1 METVFLGCFLFGL
14 VFSAASFVLGFAGA
28 HAGHGHGDGHHL
40 PLPHPGH
47 GHGNGGHGV
56 GHAHAEGGA
65 GHGHAEGATGGRQ
78 PIVAVNF
85 SAVVAFLAW
94 FGAGGYA
101 LSRLGAPAPLAM
113 VVAVLA
119 GLAGGYVVAR
129 FMATLRAGERVM
141 DPEEYRLVGTVARV
155 TVGIPSDGVGEIVFT
170 KVGTRRSEAA
180 RAARGAAI
188 PRQTEVV
195 ITGYDRGV
203 AMVEPWETFVNGE
216 QEAER

>member
-40 PLPHPGH
+40 PLPHWAHGH
-47 GHGNGGHGV
+47 GHG
-56 GHAHAEGGA
+56 
-65 GHGHAEGATGGRQ
+65 GHGHAEGGADGRQ
-78 PIVAVNF
+78 PTVAVNF

-101 LSRLGAPAPLAM
+101 LSRLGAPAPLAL
-113 VVAVLA
+113 VVALLA
-119 GLAGGYVVAR
+119 GLAGGYLVAR

-141 DPEEYRLVGTVARV
+141 DPEEYRLVGTVGRV
-155 TVGIPSDGVGEIVFT
+155 TVGIPPGGVGEVVFT

-180 RAARGAAI
+180 RAARGGSI
-188 PRQTEVV
+188 PRETEVV

-203 AMVEPWETFVNGE
+203 ATVEPWETFVNGE
-216 QEAER
+216 QETER

>member
-40 PLPHPGH
+40 PLPHWGH
-47 GHGNGGHGV
+47 GHGNGG
-56 GHAHAEGGA
+56 
-65 GHGHAEGATGGRQ
+65 GHGHAEGGADGRQ
-78 PIVAVNF
+78 PLVAVNF

-101 LSRLGAPAPLAM
+101 LSRLGAPAPLAL
-113 VVAVLA
+113 VVALLA
-119 GLAGGYVVAR
+119 GLAGGYLVAR

-141 DPEEYRLVGTVARV
+141 DPEEYRLVGTVGRV
-155 TVGIPSDGVGEIVFT
+155 TVGIPPGGVGEVVFT

-180 RAARGAAI
+180 RAARGGSI
-188 PRQTEVV
+188 PRETEVV

-203 AMVEPWETFVNGE
+203 ATVEPWETFVNGE
-216 QEAER
+216 QETER

>member
-40 PLPHPGH
+40 PLPHWAH
-47 GHGNGGHGV
+47 GHGNGG
-56 GHAHAEGGA
+56 
-65 GHGHAEGATGGRQ
+65 GHGHAEGGADGRQ
-78 PIVAVNF
+78 PLVAVNF

-101 LSRLGAPAPLAM
+101 LSRLGAPAPLAL
-113 VVAVLA
+113 VVALLA
-119 GLAGGYVVAR
+119 GLAGGYLVAR

-170 KVGTRRSEAA
+170 KVGTLRSEAA

-216 QEAER
+216 QEVEK

>member
-40 PLPHPGH
+40 PLPHWAHGH
-47 GHGNGGHGV
+47 GHGNGG
-56 GHAHAEGGA
+56 
-65 GHGHAEGATGGRQ
+65 GHGHAEGGADGRQ
-78 PIVAVNF
+78 PLVAVNF

-101 LSRLGAPAPLAM
+101 LSRLGAPAPLAL
-113 VVAVLA
+113 VVALLA
-119 GLAGGYVVAR
+119 GLAGGYLVAR

-141 DPEEYRLVGTVARV
+141 DPEEYRLVGTVGRV
-155 TVGIPSDGVGEIVFT
+155 TVGIPPGGVGEIVFT

-180 RAARGAAI
+180 RAARGGSI
-188 PRQTEVV
+188 PRETEVV

-203 AMVEPWETFVNGE
+203 ATVEPWETFVNGE
-216 QEAER
+216 QETER

>member
-40 PLPHPGH
+40 PLPHWAH
-47 GHGNGGHGV
+47 GHGNGG
-56 GHAHAEGGA
+56 
-65 GHGHAEGATGGRQ
+65 GHGHAEGGADGRQ
-78 PIVAVNF
+78 PLVAVNF

-101 LSRLGAPAPLAM
+101 LSRLGAPAPLAL
-113 VVAVLA
+113 VVALLA
-119 GLAGGYVVAR
+119 GLAGGYLVAR

-141 DPEEYRLVGTVARV
+141 DPEEYRLVGTVGRV
-155 TVGIPSDGVGEIVFT
+155 TVGIPPGGVGEVVFT

-180 RAARGAAI
+180 RAARGGSI
-188 PRQTEVV
+188 PRETEVV

-203 AMVEPWETFVNGE
+203 ATVEPWETFVNGE
-216 QEAER
+216 QETER